1 MIKHL
6 VLVSNINSFSLG
18 ILGVHQS
25 NTPIECLDC
34 YKGELALSVGTG
46 HSEIR
51 FWNTRDVKEILE
63 GTKEARQ
70 QVKGSTKKKKL
81 TGKDRKT
88 TFYSGFGEN
97 LDDKIELKDQ
107 HHSSEDEEIEKQ
119 GPNSSDSLS
128 EDDLGQPE
136 PSTSELESDHKTIKR
151 PVSPKAG
158 NSAGKKR
165 RRKKNFKPLL

>member
-1 MIKHL
+1 M
-6 VLVSNINSFSLG
+6 LG

-88 TFYSGFGEN
+88 TFYSGFGDS
-97 LDDKIELKDQ
+97 LDEKIELKDQ
-107 HHSSEDEEIEKQ
+107 HHSSDEEEIEKQ

-128 EDDLGQPE
+128 EDDLGQAE

-158 NSAGKKR
+158 TSSGKKK